1 MEILAYGGIMPVDMP
16 EILSQVSLFSLVK
29 KRDLKRIAKLANHH
43 SFKKGDVIIREGTR
57 DGRLFIIISGQVEII
72 KDLHGPGKETL
83 RMFGA
88 NSYFGEMALIDDYIR
103 TASVVAVKDTD
114 VLTLDQW
121 NIREEIK
128 KYPSIAIELLQTLG
142 RRIRAFEEK

>member
-1 MEILAYGGIMPVDMP
+1 MSVDIP
-16 EILSQVSLFSLVK
+16 EILSRVSLFSLVK
-29 KRDLKRIAKLANHH
+29 KRDLKRIAKLANQH

-57 DGRLFIIISGQVEII
+57 DGRLFVIVSGKVEII
-72 KDLHGPGKETL
+72 KDLHGPNKESL
-83 RMFGA
+83 RMFGE

-103 TASVVAVKDTD
+103 TASVVAVEDTD

-121 NIREEIK
+121 NIREEIQ

-142 RRIRAFEEK
+142 RRIRAFEERNA

>member
-1 MEILAYGGIMPVDMP
+1 MDIP
-16 EILSQVSLFSLVK
+16 EILSRVSLFSLVK
-29 KRDLKRIAKLANHH
+29 KRDLKRISKLATHH
-43 SFKKGDVIIREGTR
+43 SFKQGDVIIREGTR
-57 DGRLFIIISGQVEII
+57 DGRLFVIVSGKVEII
-72 KDLHGPGKETL
+72 KDLHGPGRESL

-103 TASVVAVKDTD
+103 TASVVAVEDTEA
-114 VLTLDQW
+114 LTLDQW

>member
-1 MEILAYGGIMPVDMP
+1 M
-16 EILSQVSLFSLVK
+16 K

-43 SFKKGDVIIREGTR
+43 SFKEGEVIIREGTR
-57 DGRLFIIISGQVEII
+57 DGRLFVIISGQVEII
-72 KDLHGPGKETL
+72 KGLHGSSKESL
-83 RMFGA
+83 RMLGPTH
-88 NSYFGEMALIDDYIR
+88 YFGEMALIDNYIR

-114 VLTLDQW
+114 ALTLDQW

-142 RRIRAFEEK
+142 RRLRAFEEK

>member
-1 MEILAYGGIMPVDMP
+1 M
-16 EILSQVSLFSLVK
+16 K
-29 KRDLKRIAKLANHH
+29 KRDLKRIGKLSNHH
-43 SFKKGDVIIREGTR
+43 YFKQDEVIVREGTR
-57 DGRLFIIISGQVEII
+57 DGRLFVIVSGKVEVV
-72 KDLHGPGKETL
+72 KDLHGAGRRTL
-83 RMFGA
+83 RTFGA

-103 TASVVAVKDTD
+103 TASVVAVVDTD